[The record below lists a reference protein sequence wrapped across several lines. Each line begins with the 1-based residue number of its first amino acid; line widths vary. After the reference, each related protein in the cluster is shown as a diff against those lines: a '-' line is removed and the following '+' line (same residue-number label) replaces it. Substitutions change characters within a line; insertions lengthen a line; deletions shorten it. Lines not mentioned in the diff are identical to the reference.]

1 MQRILLKCTENNGV
15 EKKII
20 VVIVQKYNKSQKWRL
35 SSILF
40 PPLKQISEQNWFLF
54 LFNEQFSELSI
65 RTFPF
70 CAKLRSLSDLISNK
84 VLHFHFNNN
93 YYFQFSFKNI
103 AISCDDVWILKAV
116 WNDEKLEEWRDKVE
130 EKTLFHFGYLR
141 INLIIQLKLVR
152 SSFRAR
158 QNLNPTTLCLPPSK

>member
-54 LFNEQFSELSI
+54 LFNEQFSELSN

-70 CAKLRSLSDLISNK
+70 CAKLWSLSDLISNK

-93 YYFQFSFKNI
+93 YYFKFLSKILQFVVTTFEFWRQCEMMRNWKSGETKKKRKPYFTSVI
-103 AISCDDVWILKAV
+103 CELIS
-116 WNDEKLEEWRDKVE
+116 
-130 EKTLFHFGYLR
+130 
-141 INLIIQLKLVR
+141 
-152 SSFRAR
+152 
-158 QNLNPTTLCLPPSK
+158 